1 VHSHGTSSCP
11 RHLRHDRQFEEG
23 FVTEPKLLALDFD
36 GVICDTVR
44 EGCRSAWRV
53 CREFLPLD
61 GDAPP
66 PELASR
72 FVRLR
77 PVVEHGWEFPVLVL
91 SILDGIPEAT
101 IWEAFQT
108 TCRARILEKYRVTP
122 RQLAARFDAVRDRAI
137 AKSVD
142 DWLADQ
148 GLYPGMADRL
158 RAALAGGTTLYVIT
172 TKEGRFAHTLLETHG
187 VTMPLDRVWGKEQA
201 RPKPEL
207 LRVLATTHGLAYR
220 DIWFVEDRLKTL
232 QAVTHEADLA
242 DVGLYLALWG
252 YVMPT
257 DRDTVAADPRIVPI
271 SLEQFCQDFSAWR
284 K

>member
-1 VHSHGTSSCP
+1 M
-11 RHLRHDRQFEEG
+11 
-23 FVTEPKLLALDFD
+23 TEPKLLALDFD

-44 EGCRSAWRV
+44 EGCRSAWQV
-53 CREFLPLD
+53 CREFVPLN

-66 PELASR
+66 PELASL

-91 SILDGIPEAT
+91 AILDGIPEAT
-101 IWEAFQT
+101 IRDSFQT
-108 TCRARILEKYRVTP
+108 TCREHILEKYRVTP
-122 RQLAARFDAVRDRAI
+122 RLLAARFDAVRDRAI
-137 AKSVD
+137 AKSLD
-142 DWLADQ
+142 GWLADQ

-158 RAALAGGTTLYVIT
+158 RAVLAGGIALYVIT

-207 LRVLATTHGLAYR
+207 LRVLAKAHSLAYR

-232 QAVTHEADLA
+232 QAVTGETDLA
-242 DVGLYLALWG
+242 EVGLYLALWG
-252 YVMPT
+252 YVMPA
-257 DRDTVAADPRIVPI
+257 DRDQAASDPRIVPL
-271 SLEQFCQDFSAWR
+271 SLEQFCREFSAWT